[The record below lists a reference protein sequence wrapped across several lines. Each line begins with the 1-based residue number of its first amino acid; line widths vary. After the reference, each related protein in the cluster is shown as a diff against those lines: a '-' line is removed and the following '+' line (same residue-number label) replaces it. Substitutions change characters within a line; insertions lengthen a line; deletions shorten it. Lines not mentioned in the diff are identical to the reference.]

1 MDSILTEWDENEYR
15 EFIKEESWNEGHQ
28 VGLEDGKRI
37 GLEDGK
43 RIGLEDGKQIG
54 LKSGEII
61 GVVKTCQEFHVSK
74 EDTLEKIQKEFSLEK
89 EEAEKYIKE
98 YWK

>member
-28 VGLEDGKRI
+28 I

-43 RIGLEDGKQIG
+43 QIGKQIG

-61 GVVKTCQEFHVSK
+61 GVIRTCQEFHVSK
-74 EDTLEKIQKEFSLEK
+74 ENTLEKIKKEFSLKK
-89 EEAEKYIKE
+89 EESEKYIKE

>member
-28 VGLEDGKRI
+28 I

-43 RIGLEDGKQIG
+43 QIGKQIG

-61 GVVKTCQEFHVSK
+61 GVIKTCQEFHVSK
-74 EDTLEKIQKEFSLEK
+74 EDTLEKIQRKFSLEK

>member
-28 VGLEDGKRI
+28 IGLEDGKRI

-43 RIGLEDGKQIG
+43 RAGIKCVIQ
-54 LKSGEII
+54 
-61 GVVKTCQEFHVSK
+61 TCQEFRVSK
-74 EDTLEKIQKEFSLEK
+74 KDTLEKIQREFSLGR
-89 EEAEKYIKE
+89 EEAEEYIKE

>member
-28 VGLEDGKRI
+28 I

-43 RIGLEDGKQIG
+43 QIGKQIG

-61 GVVKTCQEFHVSK
+61 GVIRTCQEFHVSK
-74 EDTLEKIQKEFSLEK
+74 ENTLEKIKKEFSLKK

>member
-28 VGLEDGKRI
+28 IGLEVGKRI

-43 RIGLEDGKQIG
+43 EIGKQIG
-54 LKSGEII
+54 LKRGEII
-61 GVVKTCQEFHVSK
+61 GVIKTCQEFHVSK
-74 EDTLEKIQKEFSLEK
+74 ENTLEKIKKEFSLEK

>member
-28 VGLEDGKRI
+28 VGLEDGKQI
-37 GLEDGK
+37 
-43 RIGLEDGKQIG
+43 GKQIG

-61 GVVKTCQEFHVSK
+61 GVIRTCQEFHVSK
-74 EDTLEKIQKEFSLEK
+74 EDTLEKIQKEFSLGK
-89 EEAEKYIKE
+89 EEADKYIKE

>member
-1 MDSILTEWDENEYR
+1 MKD
-15 EFIKEESWNEGHQ
+15 IKLGF
-28 VGLEDGKRI
+28 EDGKRI

-43 RIGLEDGKQIG
+43 EIGKEIG
-54 LKSGEII
+54 LKRGEII
-61 GVVKTCQEFHVSK
+61 GVIRTCQEFHVSK

>member
-15 EFIKEESWNEGHQ
+15 EFIKDESWNEGHQ
-28 VGLEDGKRI
+28 I

-43 RIGLEDGKQIG
+43 QIGKQIG

-74 EDTLEKIQKEFSLEK
+74 KDTLEKIQKEFSLEK